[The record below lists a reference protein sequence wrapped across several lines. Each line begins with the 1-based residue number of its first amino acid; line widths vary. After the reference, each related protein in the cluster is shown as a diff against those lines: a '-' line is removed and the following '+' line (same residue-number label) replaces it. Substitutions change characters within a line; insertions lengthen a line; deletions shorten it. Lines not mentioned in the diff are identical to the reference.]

1 MHGKGVY
8 SWPDGKRYE
17 GSYKQGHRH
26 GQGKLTRPSGNWYSG
41 GWADGKEHG
50 DGLLFIKER
59 NETSKVKF

>member
-8 SWPDGKRYE
+8 SWPDGKCYE

-50 DGLLFIKER
+50 EGLLFLKER

>member
-1 MHGKGVY
+1 MHGEGVY

-50 DGLLFIKER
+50 EGLLFFKER

>member
-1 MHGKGVY
+1 MHGGGVY

-50 DGLLFIKER
+50 EGLLFFKER